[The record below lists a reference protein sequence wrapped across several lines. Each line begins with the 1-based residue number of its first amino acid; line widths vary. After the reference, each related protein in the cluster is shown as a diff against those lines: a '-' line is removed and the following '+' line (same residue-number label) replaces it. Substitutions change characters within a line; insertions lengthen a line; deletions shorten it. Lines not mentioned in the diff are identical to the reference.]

1 MITNFPVWIRLYFTG
16 KIFPLWRSIGIC
28 VFKIQW
34 FFFFC
39 FFKFGEVLMSKS
51 KGWSEEELRCHLAL
65 GIPWS
70 CRNRDSLSTG
80 SLVITLNC
88 THFGQGDISPHL
100 HHLHRL
106 RWDSM
111 VKALQASATDHHYL
125 VLIVQHQDAQ
135 VKFFAI
141 LKGHSFGFHLRLPG
155 PILMLFVTT
164 QRPKY
169 T

>member
-1 MITNFPVWIRLYFTG
+1 MIANFPVWIRLYFTG

-39 FFKFGEVLMSKS
+39 FFKFGEVLMSES
-51 KGWSEEELRCHLAL
+51 KGWSEEELRCQLAL

-88 THFGQGDISPHL
+88 RHSFWSGRHL
-100 HHLHRL
+100 STLAP
-106 RWDSM
+106 SS
-111 VKALQASATDHHYL
+111 QT
-125 VLIVQHQDAQ
+125 Q
-135 VKFFAI
+135 VGFD
-141 LKGHSFGFHLRLPG
+141 GHSSTSIGHWPLPG
-155 PILMLFVTT
+155 TYCPAPRCSGQILCHPE
-164 QRPKY
+164 RA
-169 T
+169 